1 MGLPIYRK
9 RVTRSSGGDFASLLL
24 LLGLGVFMAL
34 PMVYVI
40 SSAFKPLNELFLFP
54 PRFFVSNPTLDNFKD
69 LAILMAESWVPF
81 SRYLLNTLIIT
92 IFGTAGHV
100 LLASL
105 CAFAICKH
113 RFPGSR
119 AIFNMIVLSLMF
131 APEVT
136 AVPNYLTIS
145 FLGWIDTYKA
155 VIVPAWA
162 SSLGLF
168 LMKQFMEQMVPDTL
182 LEAARIDGASELQVF
197 WQVAMPTV
205 RPAWLTLIILSFQ
218 SLWGNTGSNF
228 IYSENLKTLPHALNQ
243 IVAGGIARAGVGA
256 AVALMMMIV
265 PVTVFLINQR
275 NVVQTMGTSGIK
287 E

>member
-9 RVTRSSGGDFASLLL
+9 RVTRSSGGDFASLVL

-100 LLASL
+100 FLASL

-275 NVVQTMGTSGIK
+275 NVVQTMRTSGIK

>member
-1 MGLPIYRK
+1 MQLPIYRK
-9 RVTRSSGGDFASLLL
+9 RVTRSPGGDLAALVLLL
-24 LLGLGVFMAL
+24 LLGSFTAL
-34 PMVYVI
+34 PMVYVV

-54 PRFFVSNPTLDNFKD
+54 PRFFVRNPTLDNFKD
-69 LAILMAESWVPF
+69 LAILMSESWVPI

-92 IFGTAGHV
+92 SLGTAGHV

-105 CAFAICKH
+105 CAFALAKH

-119 AIFNMIVLSLMF
+119 VIFNLIVVSLMF

-136 AVPNYLTIS
+136 AIPNYLIIAR
-145 FLGWIDTYKA
+145 LGWLDTYRA
-155 VIVPAWA
+155 VIVPAWQ

-168 LMKQFMEQMVPDTL
+168 LMKQFMDQMIPDSL
-182 LEAARIDGASELQVF
+182 LEAARIDGANEWQVF
-197 WQVAMPTV
+197 RKVAMPTV

-228 IYSENLKTLPHALNQ
+228 IYSENLKTLPYALNQ

-256 AVALMMMIV
+256 AVALLMMLV
-265 PVTVFLINQR
+265 PVTVFILNQR
-275 NVVQTMGTSGIK
+275 NVVQTMGTSGLK

>member
-1 MGLPIYRK
+1 MQLPIYRK
-9 RVTRSSGGDFASLLL
+9 RVTRSPGGDVAALVMLVSL
-24 LLGLGVFMAL
+24 GAFMAL

-54 PRFFVSNPTLDNFKD
+54 PRFFVRNPTLDNFKD
-69 LAILMAESWVPF
+69 LAILMAESWVPM
-81 SRYLLNTLIIT
+81 SRYFLNTLLIT
-92 IFGTAGHV
+92 SLGTAGHV
-100 LLASL
+100 LFASL
-105 CAFAICKH
+105 CAFAIAKH

-119 AIFNMIVLSLMF
+119 LIFNLIILSLMF

-136 AVPNYLTIS
+136 AIPNYLTIS
-145 FLGWIDTYKA
+145 FLGWIDSYRA
-155 VIVPAWA
+155 IIVPAWA

-168 LMKQFMEQMVPDTL
+168 LIKQFMDQMVPDSL
-182 LEAARIDGASELQVF
+182 LEAARIDGAGELRVF

-218 SLWGNTGSNF
+218 SLWGNTGSSF
-228 IYSENLKTLPHALNQ
+228 IYSENLKTLPYALNQ

-256 AVALMMMIV
+256 AVALVMMIV
-265 PVTVFLINQR
+265 PVTVFVLNQR
-275 NVVQTMGTSGIK
+275 SVVQTMGTSGLK

>member
-1 MGLPIYRK
+1 MKLPIYRK
-9 RVTRSSGGDFASLLL
+9 RVTRSPGGDLAALVILV
-24 LLGLGVFMAL
+24 LLGAFMAL

-54 PRFFVSNPTLDNFKD
+54 PRFFVRNPTLDNFKD
-69 LAILMAESWVPF
+69 LAILMAESWVPM
-81 SRYLLNTLIIT
+81 SRYFLNTILIT
-92 IFGTAGHV
+92 SLGTAGHV

-105 CAFAICKH
+105 CAFSIAKH

-119 AIFNMIVLSLMF
+119 AIFNLIVLSLMF

-136 AVPNYLTIS
+136 AIPNYLTIS
-145 FLGWIDTYKA
+145 FLGWIDTYSA
-155 VIVPAWA
+155 IIVPAWA

-168 LMKQFMEQMVPDTL
+168 LMKQFMDQMVPDSL
-182 LEAARIDGASELQVF
+182 LEAARIDGAGELKVF
-197 WQVAMPTV
+197 WQVAMPSV

-218 SLWGNTGSNF
+218 SLWGTTGSSF
-228 IYSENLKTLPHALNQ
+228 IYSESLKTLPYALNQ

-256 AVALMMMIV
+256 AVALVMMVV
-265 PVTVFLINQR
+265 PVTVFVLNQR
-275 NVVQTMGTSGIK
+275 SVVATMGTSGLK

>member
-1 MGLPIYRK
+1 MQLPIYRK
-9 RVTRSSGGDFASLLL
+9 RVTRSPGGDLAALVLLL
-24 LLGLGVFMAL
+24 LLGSFTAL
-34 PMVYVI
+34 PMVYVV

-54 PRFFVSNPTLDNFKD
+54 PRFFVRNPTLDNFKD
-69 LAILMAESWVPF
+69 LAILMSESWVPI

-92 IFGTAGHV
+92 SLGTAGHV

-105 CAFAICKH
+105 CAFALAKH

-119 AIFNMIVLSLMF
+119 VIFNLIVISLMF

-136 AVPNYLTIS
+136 AIPNYLIIAR
-145 FLGWIDTYKA
+145 LGWLDTYRA
-155 VIVPAWA
+155 VIVPAWQ

-168 LMKQFMEQMVPDTL
+168 LMKQFMDQMIPDSL
-182 LEAARIDGASELQVF
+182 LEAARIDGANEWQVF
-197 WQVAMPTV
+197 RKVAMPTV

-228 IYSENLKTLPHALNQ
+228 IYSENLKTLPYALNQ

-256 AVALMMMIV
+256 AVALLMMLV
-265 PVTVFLINQR
+265 PVTVFILNQR
-275 NVVQTMGTSGIK
+275 NVVQTMGTSGLK